1 MDRLEFATIYGIDD
15 ENLFRNGQKII
26 IDNATQTAY
35 IIYASV
41 TLEYIK
47 NLNGTIEKE

>member
-15 ENLFRNGQKII
+15 KILFKDRQKVI
-26 IDNATQTAY
+26 IDNATQTVY
-35 IIYASV
+35 VIFASV